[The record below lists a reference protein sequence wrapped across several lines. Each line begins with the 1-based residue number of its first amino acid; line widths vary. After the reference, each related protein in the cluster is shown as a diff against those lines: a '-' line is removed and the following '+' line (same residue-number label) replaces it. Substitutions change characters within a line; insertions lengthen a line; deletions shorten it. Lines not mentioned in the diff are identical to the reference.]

1 MAVRQAVQRAPH
13 YPESHNINGLVSE
26 VRSDFQSAI
35 ASYRQAKFALD
46 MMRNSKTDCR
56 CHIADISVNLARS
69 LCKAGLATEAVRECE
84 ELKRQGFFLF
94 HVAMEGSFFPIF
106 S

>member
-35 ASYRQAKFALD
+35 TSYQHAKFALG
-46 MMRNSKTDCR
+46 MMRRSKLDNR
-56 CHIADISVNLARS
+56 YPFVDVSVNLARS
-69 LCKAGLATEAVRECE
+69 LCKVRILSYGLIELFISEQEA
-84 ELKRQGFFLF
+84 
-94 HVAMEGSFFPIF
+94 
-106 S
+106 